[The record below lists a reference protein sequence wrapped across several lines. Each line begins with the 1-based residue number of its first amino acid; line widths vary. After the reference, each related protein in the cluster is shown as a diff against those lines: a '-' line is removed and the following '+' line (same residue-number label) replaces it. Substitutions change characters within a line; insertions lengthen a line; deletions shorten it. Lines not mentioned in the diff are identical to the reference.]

1 MPFFLRHMILKRDL
15 PFESFRYML
24 SKHNFFRPS
33 EISTRIENSTIFII
47 FTLFWCF
54 HCPPNYQQLHV
65 LSIHFILHQICK
77 KIHMQNWTKITKHIT
92 MQQYKLSRRKN
103 DIIGIVRPIKINI
116 FIYII
121 LDEIIRGERVDGHK
135 KLVVDGSSANVQ
147 GSRIPKPA
155 SERIKSSAEAIV
167 FKHITKALSR
177 YSWVEYMIEIS
188 FLRRDSLYYC
198 MVICLVILVQ
208 FCKCIF
214 LQM

>member
-1 MPFFLRHMILKRDL
+1 
-15 PFESFRYML
+15 
-24 SKHNFFRPS
+24 
-33 EISTRIENSTIFII
+33 
-47 FTLFWCF
+47 
-54 HCPPNYQQLHV
+54 
-65 LSIHFILHQICK
+65 
-77 KIHMQNWTKITKHIT
+77 MQNWTKITKHIT

-135 KLVVDGSSANVQ
+135 KLVIDGSSANVQ

-155 SERIKSSAEAIV
+155 SERIKSSAEAII
-167 FKHITKALSR
+167 FKHTTKALSR

-198 MVICLVILVQ
+198 IIMCLVILVQ

-214 LQM
+214 LQI